1 VSAGR
6 EPIAII
12 GMGCRYAGGAAGP
25 AALWQLL
32 TTGVDAVRPIRRWD
46 HAAWQSADPEQP
58 GRTTQAEAALLDG
71 IEAFDAAFFGIA
83 PREAEAMDPQQRLV
97 LEVAWE
103 ALEDAAIPPDRLDG
117 VSGGVYLG
125 LYNSNY
131 GLIGRGSPDPSLIG
145 AWSAS
150 GTHTSIAPGRIAFR
164 LGLTG
169 PAVAL
174 DTACSSSLVAV
185 HLAVQS
191 LRSGECEVAL
201 AGGVHLILS
210 PLPLVASAK
219 LGAASPTSRCRAFDA
234 AADGFAHGEGCGVVV
249 LKRLSDAV
257 AAGDRVL
264 AVIHGSAVNQDG
276 RSAGLTAP
284 SGPAQ
289 EAVLRAALADAA
301 LAPAEIDAIEAHGTG
316 TALGDPIEMHALRS
330 VFAGD
335 RARPLAVGSAKTNIG
350 HTEAAAGIAGLIK
363 AVLMLRYQQVAPSL
377 HFKRLNPHIDLAG
390 ASIAVPT
397 RLEETPLRHIG
408 VSSFGFSGT
417 NAHIVLGAAPTAAPA
432 ADPRPAHLLPLSAR
446 DPAALT
452 ALVARWQDALAAP
465 GADLP
470 ALARTAATGRAAFP
484 HRIAITA
491 RDAAAAAEALARAE
505 PTTATRPRIA
515 FLVTGQGSA
524 FPGMARGLAETAPV
538 FRRILDRCD
547 AVMGLPAPLAR
558 LFEDG
563 AALARADIAQPALFA
578 LSAGLG
584 ALWRSWGVEPVALL
598 GHSLGEYAAAHLAG
612 VLALEDA
619 ARLVAARG
627 RLTQAL
633 PEGGAMAALL
643 GPNARAAL
651 ARHPALEL
659 SGENG
664 SEAITVAGPQAAVAA
679 LLDDPALARAGLEAR
694 PLAVSH
700 AFHSR
705 LLDPMLDAL
714 EAEARAIP
722 HQPPAIP
729 VIGNLEGTVVA
740 RHDAAYWRAHARQPV
755 RFAQGL
761 ATLAAMGV
769 THAVELGAMPVL
781 SGLARAAM
789 PALVTLPSLARAR
802 PGQAGAELGWTTAMQ
817 GVARLWQ
824 DGAEIDWPAFH
835 QPYPTRTTSAPTYP
849 FQRERFWLAD
859 PTLDRPAAPATTD
872 RAAPEVGDE
881 RVTGFYDELTTIA
894 RHYADPGDGSEGHL
908 TFGLM
913 PAPRAG
919 FSWLRALF
927 AGPSEPEGYALL
939 RRAQHALKQAIF
951 APIDF
956 NRAHRVLDFGC
967 GHAAD
972 LCDIALRH
980 PHLRLDG
987 CTISAEQV
995 QVGRARAARAGF
1007 AERLRIH
1014 HRDSARDPFPGRY
1027 DVIFGVEVSGLIE
1040 DKAGLFDNIRDHLEP
1055 GGALV
1060 IADFVAA
1067 GDGIAAPDTASFTS
1081 TAEEWARLLADRGL
1095 RLTDCVDTSAEVA
1108 HFLDDPGFEAEVDHL
1123 VAQHGLSDLTRR
1135 HLLSN
1140 DNIGRALR
1148 RGVMRYVLLVARQDA
1163 TAPVSR
1169 LLSANRARLA
1179 APDRW
1184 EQAEPWRGWFHRL
1197 AWQPDPVAE
1206 AVAQGASLLAGA
1218 ADAAAATD
1226 RLARAWIAAARLAD
1240 CVPAPRFARLHA
1252 HLSRLTAHPE
1262 DPTTLPVPDLPE
1274 ARLLA
1279 RSGPHLRAVL
1289 EDRADPLDL
1298 LFGDGGAAAEALYA
1312 ASPAARAVNGIAS
1325 AAFTTLL
1332 EGRGATRVLEIGCG
1346 TGGTTQTLLPRL
1358 RAGDSYRVTD
1368 VSPAFVQAARR
1379 RFGLEGEVLDIT
1391 VPPIATGIAD
1401 IVVAANVLHATPDL
1415 RRTLR
1420 HAISLLAEDGALLL
1434 VENAGELAWGDLTFG
1449 LTDGMWAFTD
1459 TDLRPGHALLPPTT
1473 WIALLAELGFVA
1485 EAHQPGDARTAMLSG
1500 QFVLL
1505 ARRARASTDIV
1516 WRAPRGASA
1525 EAVLAEA
1532 LPLLQ
1537 QAASRPTPPRV
1548 WIGTDRA
1555 RAVTVGDTP
1564 DPAQATLWGLANAL
1578 AIEAPELR
1586 LTLVDADDPAALERE
1601 VAAGTA
1607 ETRIAWRNGQRHLA
1621 RLDRMAAPEAAPA
1634 LRVSGTWLVT
1644 GGLAGIGLAVARWL
1658 AEQGVTHLVLL
1669 GRTAHDIGAFPP
1681 GVRVTTVIGD
1691 VADEAVLAALLSAIE
1706 REGPPL
1712 IGVMHAAGVLDD
1724 GLLAQQTP
1732 TKMAA
1737 VLRPKLQGA
1746 RLLDRLTRRL
1756 APRHFVLF
1764 SSSAALLGSAAQV
1777 NHAAANAAMDA
1788 IAEARRAE
1796 GLPALSIAWGA
1807 WDEVGAAARAG
1818 AGVARRGLLPMP
1830 PDQALAALGL
1840 ALSAEAATLGI
1851 LDVDWGRFLARFAPH
1866 PVPPVFATFPGT
1878 ASTTGT
1884 PEAAP
1889 SQQAAATLR
1898 DRIEA
1903 APQAERATLLLSA
1916 VRETVARILGLT
1928 AGVLPPAE
1936 APLRELGLDSL
1947 MTVELRNA
1955 LATACETRLPATL
1968 VFEYPSCSA
1977 LAQHLGATVFVDLLP
1992 AATGD
1997 ALDAMDE
2004 DELTAL
2010 LEAELGAAGA
2020 ALGASA

>member
-1 VSAGR
+1 LNAGR

-12 GMGCRYAGGAAGP
+12 GTGCRFAGGAADP
-25 AALWQLL
+25 AALWSLL
-32 TTGVDAVRPIRRWD
+32 SRGGNAVQPIRRWN
-46 HAAWQSADPEQP
+46 HAAWQSADPDQA
-58 GRTTQAEAALLDG
+58 GRTTQREAALIDG
-71 IEAFDAAFFGIA
+71 IEDFDAGFFGIA

-97 LEVAWE
+97 MEVAWE

-117 VSGGVYLG
+117 VAGGVYLG

-131 GLIGRGSPDPSLIG
+131 GMIGRGSPDPSLIG

-185 HLAVQS
+185 HLAVQA
-191 LRSGECEVAL
+191 LRAGDCTVAL

-234 AADGFAHGEGCGVVV
+234 GADGFAHGEGCGVVV
-249 LKRLSDAV
+249 LKRLSDAL
-257 AAGDRVL
+257 ASGDRVL
-264 AVIHGSAVNQDG
+264 AIIHGSAVNQDG

-289 EAVLRAALADAA
+289 EAVLRAALADAS
-301 LAPAEIDAIEAHGTG
+301 LTPAEIDAIEAHGTG

-335 RARPLAVGSAKTNIG
+335 RARPLSVGSAKTNIG

-363 AVLMLRYQQVAPSL
+363 AVLMLRHQAVAPNL
-377 HFKRLNPHIDLAG
+377 HFTRLNPHIDLTG
-390 ASIAVPT
+390 ASIEVPT
-397 RLEETPLRHIG
+397 RLEATPLRHIG

-417 NAHIVLGAAPTAAPA
+417 NAHIILGAAPALETV
-432 ADPRPAHLLPLSAR
+432 ADPRPAHILPISAR

-470 ALARTAATGRAAFP
+470 ALARTAATGRASLP
-484 HRIAITA
+484 HRIAVTA
-491 RDAAAAAEALARAE
+491 RDAATAAEALRTAE
-505 PTTATRPRIA
+505 PATAGRPRIA

-524 FPGMARGLAETAPV
+524 FPGMARGLAETAAV
-538 FRRILDRCD
+538 FRRVLDRCD
-547 AVMGLPAPLAR
+547 AVMGLPAPLSR

-598 GHSLGEYAAAHLAG
+598 GHSLGEYAAAQLAG
-612 VLALEDA
+612 VLTLEDA

-633 PEGGAMAALL
+633 PEGGAMAAVL
-643 GPNARAAL
+643 GPNPRGAL

-664 SEAITVAGPQAAVAA
+664 PEAITVAGPQAAIAA
-679 LLDDPALARAGLEAR
+679 LLDDPALASAGLEAR

-729 VIGNLEGTVVA
+729 VIGNLAGTVVP

-781 SGLARAAM
+781 SGLARNAL

-802 PGQAGAELGWTTAMQ
+802 PGQDGATLGWTTAMQ
-817 GVARLWQ
+817 SLARLWQ

-835 QPYPTRTTSAPTYP
+835 QPYKTRTTSAPTYP
-849 FQRERFWLAD
+849 FQRQRFWVPD
-859 PTLDRPAAPATTD
+859 PTLERPATLPTTD
-872 RAAPEVGDE
+872 RAAPEVGDA

-894 RHYADPGDGSEGHL
+894 QHYADPGDGSEGHL

-913 PAPRAG
+913 PASRPG

-927 AGPSEPEGYALL
+927 AGPSEAEGYALL

-951 APIDF
+951 APVDF
-956 NRAHRVLDFGC
+956 TRARRVLDFGC

-995 QVGRARAARAGF
+995 QVGRARAARAGL
-1007 AERLRIH
+1007 ADRLRIH

-1040 DKAGLFDNIRDHLEP
+1040 DKAALFDNIRDNLEP

-1081 TAEEWARLLADRGL
+1081 TAEEWARLLAERGL

-1108 HFLDDPGFEAEVDHL
+1108 HFLDDPGFEGEVDRL
-1123 VAQHGLSDLTRR
+1123 VAAHGLSDLTRR

-1148 RGVMRYVLLVARQDA
+1148 RGVMRYVLLTARQDA
-1163 TAPVSR
+1163 TAPVAR
-1169 LLSANRARLA
+1169 LLAANRARLA

-1184 EQAEPWRGWFHRL
+1184 EQAEPWRGWFHAL
-1197 AWQPDPVAE
+1197 AWQADPVAQ
-1206 AVAQGASLLAGA
+1206 AVAEGAALLAA
-1218 ADAAAATD
+1218 TAEAAAATD
-1226 RLARAWIAAARLAD
+1226 RLARAWIGAARLQD
-1240 CVPAPRFARLHA
+1240 CVPAPGFARLHA
-1252 HLSRLTAHPE
+1252 HLSRLIASAE
-1262 DPTTLPVPDLPE
+1262 DPAALPAPDLPE

-1289 EDRADPLDL
+1289 EGRADPLDL

-1312 ASPAARAVNGIAS
+1312 ASPAARAVNGIAA
-1325 AAFTTLL
+1325 AAFAALL
-1332 EGRGATRVLEIGCG
+1332 EGRGSARVMEIGCG
-1346 TGGTTQTLLPRL
+1346 TGGTTQALLPRL
-1358 RAGDSYRVTD
+1358 RAGDSYCVTD
-1368 VSPAFVQAARR
+1368 VSPGFVQAAQR
-1379 RFGLEGEVLDIT
+1379 RFGLEGTVLDIT
-1391 VPPIATGIAD
+1391 VPPATPGVAD
-1401 IVVAANVLHATPDL
+1401 ILVAANVLHATPDL

-1420 HAISLLAEDGALLL
+1420 HAAALLAPEGALLL
-1434 VENAGELAWGDLTFG
+1434 LENAGELAWGDLTFG
-1449 LTDGMWAFTD
+1449 LTDGMWAFAD
-1459 TDLRPGHALLPPTT
+1459 SDLRPDHALLPPAT
-1473 WIALLAELGFVA
+1473 WQSLLHEIGFVA
-1485 EAHQPGDARTAMLSG
+1485 EIHAPGDARTAMLSG
-1500 QFVLL
+1500 QFVIV
-1505 ARRARASTDIV
+1505 ARHQRADRADLV
-1516 WRAPRGASA
+1516 WHAPRGATA

-1532 LPLLQ
+1532 LPMLQ
-1537 QAASRPTPPRV
+1537 QAAASPVPPRV
-1548 WIGTDRA
+1548 WIGTRGA
-1555 RAVTVGDTP
+1555 RDVSGREVP
-1564 DPAQATLWGLANAL
+1564 DPAQAALWGLANAL

-1586 LTLVDADDPAALERE
+1586 VTLVESDDPAALDRE
-1601 VAAGTA
+1601 VALSSA
-1607 ETRIAWRNGQRHLA
+1607 ETRIAWRQGRRHLA
-1621 RLDRMAAPEAAPA
+1621 RLDRMAAPEATPT
-1634 LRVSGTWLVT
+1634 LRGPGTWLVT
-1644 GGLAGIGLAVARWL
+1644 GGLAGVGLAVARWL
-1658 AEQGVTHLVLL
+1658 AAEGATHIVLL
-1669 GRTAHDIGAFPP
+1669 GRTRRDIDAFPP
-1681 GVRVTTVIGD
+1681 GIHVTTVIGD
-1691 VADEAVLAALLSAIE
+1691 VADEETLATLLERIE
-1706 REGPPL
+1706 HEGPPL
-1712 IGVMHAAGVLDD
+1712 VGIMHAAGVLDD
-1724 GLLAQQTP
+1724 GLLAQQSP
-1732 TKMAA
+1732 AKMAA

-1746 RLLDRLTRRL
+1746 RLLDRLTRRF
-1756 APRHFVLF
+1756 PICHFVLF
-1764 SSSAALLGSAAQV
+1764 SSSAALLGSAAQA

-1796 GLPALSIAWGA
+1796 GLPAISIAWGA

-1818 AGVARRGLLPMP
+1818 AGVARRGLLPMA

-1840 ALSAEAATLGI
+1840 ALSASRATLGI

-1866 PVPPVFATFPGT
+1866 PVPPVFSAFRVAP
-1878 ASTTGT
+1878 ASSTVA
-1884 PEAAP
+1884 EARGPAV
-1889 SQQAAATLR
+1889 AATLR
-1898 DRIEA
+1898 DRLES
-1903 APQAERATLLLSA
+1903 APPAERAAFLLSA
-1916 VRETVARILGLT
+1916 VQGTVARILGLSPG
-1928 AGVLPPAE
+1928 ALPPAE

-1955 LATACETRLPATL
+1955 LATACETKLPATL
-1968 VFEYPSCSA
+1968 VFEYPSCAA
-1977 LAQHLGATVFVDLLP
+1977 LARHLGGTVFADLLP
-1992 AATGD
+1992 AAGGD
-1997 ALDAMDE
+1997 ALDAMEE
-2004 DELTAL
+2004 DELARL
-2010 LEAELGAAGA
+2010 LEAELGAADA
-2020 ALGASA
+2020 ALGGRA

>member
-1 VSAGR
+1 MNAGR

-12 GMGCRYAGGAAGP
+12 GTGCRFAGGAADP
-25 AALWQLL
+25 AALWSLIAR
-32 TTGVDAVRPIRRWD
+32 GGNAVQPIRRWD
-46 HAAWQSADPEQP
+46 HAAWHSADPDDA
-58 GRTTQAEAALLDG
+58 GRTTQAEAALIDG
-71 IEAFDAAFFGIA
+71 IENFDAAFFGIA
-83 PREAEAMDPQQRLV
+83 PREAEAMDPQQRL
-97 LEVAWE
+97 LMEVAWE

-117 VSGGVYLG
+117 VAGGVYLG

-185 HLAVQS
+185 HLAVQA
-191 LRSGECEVAL
+191 LRAGDCALAL

-249 LKRLSDAV
+249 LKRLSDALS
-257 AAGDRVL
+257 AGDRVL

-289 EAVLRAALADAA
+289 EAVLRAALADAS
-301 LAPAEIDAIEAHGTG
+301 LTPSDIDAIEAHGTG

-363 AVLMLRYQQVAPSL
+363 AVLMLRHQQVAPSL
-377 HFKRLNPHIDLAG
+377 HFTRLNPHIDLTG
-390 ASIAVPT
+390 ARIDVPT
-397 RLEETPLRHIG
+397 RLEPAPLRHVG

-417 NAHIVLGAAPTAAPA
+417 NAHIVLGAAPEAATA
-432 ADPRPAHLLPLSAR
+432 ADPRPAHVLPISAR

-470 ALARTAATGRAAFP
+470 ALARTAASGRAALP
-484 HRIAITA
+484 RRIAITA
-491 RDAAAAAEALARAE
+491 RDAATAAEALRTAE
-505 PTTATRPRIA
+505 ATTAGRPRIA

-538 FRRILDRCD
+538 FRRVLDRCD
-547 AVMGLPAPLAR
+547 AVMGLPAPLSR

-612 VLALEDA
+612 VLTLEDA

-633 PEGGAMAALL
+633 PAGGAMAAVL
-643 GPNARAAL
+643 GPDPHRVL

-659 SGENG
+659 AGENG
-664 SEAITVAGPQAAVAA
+664 PEAITLAGPQAAIAA
-679 LLDDPALARAGLEAR
+679 LLDDTMLAASGLDAR

-722 HQPPAIP
+722 HNPPAIP
-729 VIGNLEGTVVA
+729 VIGNLAGTVVP

-761 ATLAAMGV
+761 STLAAMGV

-781 SGLARAAM
+781 SGLARNAL

-802 PGQAGAELGWTTAMQ
+802 PGQDGARLGWTTAMQ
-817 GVARLWQ
+817 AVALLWQ
-824 DGAEIDWPAFH
+824 DGAEIDWAAFH
-835 QPYPTRTTSAPTYP
+835 QPYRTRTTSAPTYP
-849 FQRERFWLAD
+849 FQRERFWLPD
-859 PTLDRPAAPATTD
+859 PTLERPAAPITAD
-872 RAAPEVGDE
+872 RAAPEVGDA

-894 RHYADPGDGSEGHL
+894 QHYADPGDGSEGHL

-913 PAPRAG
+913 PASRPG

-927 AGPSEPEGYALL
+927 AGPSEPEGYAIL

-951 APIDF
+951 APVDF
-956 NRAHRVLDFGC
+956 TRARRVLDFGC

-995 QVGRARAARAGF
+995 QVGRARAARAGL
-1007 AERLRIH
+1007 ADRLRIH

-1108 HFLDDPGFEAEVDHL
+1108 HFLDDPGFGAEVDRL
-1123 VAQHGLSDLTRR
+1123 VAAHGLSDLTRR

-1148 RGVMRYVLLVARQDA
+1148 RGVMRYVLLTARQDT
-1163 TAPVSR
+1163 TAPVAR
-1169 LLSANRARLA
+1169 LLAANRARLA

-1184 EQAEPWRGWFHRL
+1184 EQAEPWRGWFHHVT
-1197 AWQPDPVAE
+1197 WQPDPVAQ
-1206 AVAQGASLLAGA
+1206 AVAEGAALLADA

-1226 RLARAWIAAARLAD
+1226 RLARAWIGAARLED
-1240 CVPAPRFARLHA
+1240 CVPVPGFARLHA
-1252 HLSRLTAHPE
+1252 HLSRLTASTE
-1262 DPTTLPVPDLPE
+1262 DPAALPVPDLPE

-1289 EDRADPLDL
+1289 EGRADPLDL

-1312 ASPAARAVNGIAS
+1312 ASPAARAVNGIA
-1325 AAFTTLL
+1325 AATFAALL
-1332 EGRGATRVLEIGCG
+1332 EGRGPARVMEIGCG
-1346 TGGTTQTLLPRL
+1346 TGGTTQALLPRL
-1358 RAGDSYRVTD
+1358 RVGDSYRVTD
-1368 VSPAFVQAARR
+1368 ISPGFVQAAQR
-1379 RFGLEGEVLDIT
+1379 RFGLEGAVLDISL
-1391 VPPIATGIAD
+1391 PPATPGVAD
-1401 IVVAANVLHATPDL
+1401 ILVAANVLHATPDL
-1415 RRTLR
+1415 RRTLH
-1420 HAISLLAEDGALLL
+1420 HAAALLAPDGALLL
-1434 VENAGELAWGDLTFG
+1434 LENAGELAWGDLTFG
-1449 LTDGMWAFTD
+1449 LTHGMWAFTD
-1459 TDLRPGHALLPPTT
+1459 TDLRPGHALLPPASWTS
-1473 WIALLAELGFVA
+1473 LLAELGFVA
-1485 EAHQPGDARTAMLSG
+1485 EVHAPGDARTAMLSG
-1500 QFVLL
+1500 QFVLV
-1505 ARRARASTDIV
+1505 ARRRAADRGDIL
-1516 WRAPRGASA
+1516 WPAPRGATA

-1537 QAASRPTPPRV
+1537 QAAARPVPPRI
-1548 WIGTDRA
+1548 WIGTQGA
-1555 RAVTVGDTP
+1555 RDVSGGEAP
-1564 DPAQATLWGLANAL
+1564 DPAQAALWGLANAL

-1586 LTLVDADDPAALERE
+1586 VTLVDSDDPAALERE
-1601 VAAGTA
+1601 AALGGG
-1607 ETRIAWRNGQRHLA
+1607 ETRIAWRKGRRHVA
-1621 RLDRMAAPEAAPA
+1621 RLGRLAAPEAAPT
-1634 LRVSGTWLVT
+1634 LREPGTWLVT
-1644 GGLAGIGLAVARWL
+1644 GGLAGVGLAVARWL
-1658 AEQGVTHLVLL
+1658 AAEGATHLVLL
-1669 GRTAHDIGAFPP
+1669 GRTPRDIGPFPP
-1681 GVRVTTVIGD
+1681 GVHVTTVIGD
-1691 VADEAVLAALLSAIE
+1691 VADEATLAALLARIAH
-1706 REGPPL
+1706 EGPPL
-1712 IGVMHAAGVLDD
+1712 VGIMHAAGVLDD

-1732 TKMAA
+1732 ATMAA

-1746 RLLDRLTRRL
+1746 HLLDRLTRRFPL
-1756 APRHFVLF
+1756 RHFVLF
-1764 SSSAALLGSAAQV
+1764 SSSAALLGSAAQA

-1818 AGVARRGLLPMP
+1818 AGVARRGLLPMA

-1840 ALSAEAATLGI
+1840 ALSASQATLGI

-1866 PVPPVFATFPGT
+1866 PVPPVFGAFRI
-1878 ASTTGT
+1878 
-1884 PEAAP
+1884 AP
-1889 SQQAAATLR
+1889 AINPVADAGGPTAAATLR

-1903 APQAERATLLLSA
+1903 AAPADRAALLLA
-1916 VRETVARILGLT
+1916 ATRDTVARILGL
-1928 AGVLPPAE
+1928 APGALPPAD

-1955 LATACETRLPATL
+1955 LATACETKLPATL
-1968 VFEYPSCSA
+1968 VFEYPSCEA
-1977 LAQHLGATVFVDLLP
+1977 LARHLGGTVFADLLP
-1992 AATGD
+1992 AAGGD
-1997 ALDAMDE
+1997 ALDAMEE
-2004 DELTAL
+2004 DELARL
-2010 LEAELGAAGA
+2010 LEAELGAADA
-2020 ALGASA
+2020 ALGGRA